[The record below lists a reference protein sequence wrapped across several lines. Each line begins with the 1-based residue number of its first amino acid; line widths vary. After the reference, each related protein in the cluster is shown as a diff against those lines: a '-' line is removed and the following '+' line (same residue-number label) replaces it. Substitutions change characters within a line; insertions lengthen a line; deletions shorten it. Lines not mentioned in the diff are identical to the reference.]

1 MSSLYT
7 ILDIVKKCD
16 SFPYLEDGI
25 EEYKQFLQPFYTF
38 KINGFN
44 DIFGYYREDQLKKVE
59 DSTWEA
65 HKFAVD
71 HKKRTLTLMTARD
84 ASPEERGQVI
94 NAFLWAAREKGHY
107 EVLKGKCW
115 RKENYPICR
124 MGTKEN
130 EMVAEIERS
139 GSCLFG
145 VPTYGVH
152 MTGYVTTE
160 GGSKDDWKI
169 WIPHRAE
176 DKSTFPGMLDNV
188 SAGGLGSKLIKDTK
202 KPQYISYC
210 MIKEAGEEANIPEEA
225 VAKLAVPIGCLTYI
239 YVRDDMAQPGGEVGL
254 LQPECEFNY
263 DMEIK
268 AEEKPEVNDG
278 EVADFTLMTIEEV
291 MTNLKANKF
300 KANSA
305 TVMIDFLMRH
315 GFITPDNEPDYMEI
329 SARMHRRLRYPD
341 VSRY

>member
-1 MSSLYT
+1 MSGEYS

-25 EEYKQFLQPFYTF
+25 EEYKKFLEPFYTF
-38 KINGFN
+38 KINPYN
-44 DIFGYYREDQLKKVE
+44 DIFGYFREDQLKKVDDE
-59 DSTWEA
+59 TWKA

-71 HKKRTLTLMTARD
+71 HTKRTLTLMTAPD
-84 ASPEERGQVI
+84 ASPEERGEVI
-94 NAFLWAAREKGHY
+94 NAFLLAAREKGHY
-107 EVLKGKCW
+107 KVLAGSCW
-115 RKENYPICR
+115 REENYPICR

-130 EMVAEIERS
+130 DMVAEIERS

-152 MTGYVTTE
+152 MTGYVTKE

-176 DKSTFPGMLDNV
+176 DKQTFPGMLDNV
-188 SAGGLGSKLIKDTK
+188 SAGGLGVKLIKGSEG
-202 KPQYISYC
+202 PQYISAC
-210 MIKEAGEEANIPEEA
+210 MFKEASEEADISKDEA
-225 VAKLAVPIGCLTYI
+225 AKLAVPIGCLTYI
-239 YVRDDMAQPGGEVGL
+239 YVRDEMAQPGGEVGL

-263 DMEIK
+263 DMEITK
-268 AEEKPEVNDG
+268 APEVNDG
-278 EVADFTLMTIEEV
+278 EVGGFTLMTIEEV

-315 GFITPDNEPDYMEI
+315 GFITPDNEPEYMEI

>member
-1 MSSLYT
+1 MSGEYS

-25 EEYKQFLQPFYTF
+25 EEYKKFLEPFYTF
-38 KINGFN
+38 KINPFN
-44 DIFGYYREDQLKKVE
+44 DIFGYFREDQLKKVDDE
-59 DSTWEA
+59 TLKA

-71 HKKRTLTLMTARD
+71 HTKRTLTLMTAPD
-84 ASPEERGQVI
+84 ASPVERGEVI
-94 NAFLWAAREKGHY
+94 NGFLRAAREKGLY

-115 RKENYPICR
+115 RGENYPICR

-130 EMVAEIERS
+130 KMIAEIERS
-139 GSCLFG
+139 ASCLFG

-176 DKSTFPGMLDNV
+176 TKQTFPGMLDNV
-188 SAGGLGSKLIKDTK
+188 SAGGLGVELIKGSEG
-202 KPQYISYC
+202 PQYISAC
-210 MIKEAGEEANIPEEA
+210 MFKEASEEADISKDEA
-225 VAKLAVPIGCLTYI
+225 AKLAAPIGCLTYI
-239 YVRDDMAQPGGEVGL
+239 YVRDEMAQPGGEVGL

-263 DMEIK
+263 DMEITK
-268 AEEKPEVNDG
+268 APEVNDG
-278 EVADFTLMTIEEV
+278 EVGGFTLMTIEEV

-315 GFITPDNEPDYMEI
+315 GFITPDNEPEYMEI